1 MKLEIEFHD
10 SEISEIKVGPK
21 EIEIY
26 FSRAVIIG
34 IPQGENAQTL
44 VVPAIIK
51 VGNPKYKSLPKGKLS
66 DGEIYGIPGKALNGH
81 IPVNFNFDRACELVF
96 TDQNDE
102 HTIHGK
108 SLRVHADL
116 SHLPSA
122 VKH

>member
-21 EIEIY
+21 EIEIC
-26 FSRAVIIG
+26 FSRAIIIG
-34 IPQGENAQTL
+34 IPQGEDSRQLA
-44 VVPAIIK
+44 VPATIK

-81 IPVNFNFDRACELVF
+81 IPINFTFDRACELVF

-108 SLRVHADL
+108 TLRVSCDL
-116 SHLPSA
+116 SMLPSD